1 MGLEFRSMSELKE
14 DSVIRDPSLVVDT
27 TNPHTILHLQGV
39 DHVTVISSGTA
50 VTLESKFVLQMKI
63 DEVARELR
71 EIKLGL
77 EELKKELS
85 KMDFSNPFQ

>member
-1 MGLEFRSMSELKE
+1 MAEIKE
-14 DSVIRDPSLVVDT
+14 DSVIRDPSLVIDT
-27 TNPHTILHLQGV
+27 SNQNTVLHLQGI
-39 DHVTVISSGTA
+39 DQVTVVNSGNA
-50 VTLESKFVLQMKI
+50 VTWTSKSILQAKI